1 MVAENHSLW
10 SLNLSRNS
18 LMNDAHDIHGF
29 TALSNAIAN
38 NGVLT
43 NLDLSWNR
51 LTGTSYCVKLDGV
64 HKFAA
69 SLQQNHALESLNFEN
84 NYVDLESEALLQRI
98 CDEQNIALRAKNRS
112 ELG

>member
-1 MVAENHSLW
+1 MHDKLRALNLANNNLGCSGLLPVAEMVAENHSLW

-84 NYVDLESEALLQRI
+84 V
-98 CDEQNIALRAKNRS
+98 C
-112 ELG
+112 